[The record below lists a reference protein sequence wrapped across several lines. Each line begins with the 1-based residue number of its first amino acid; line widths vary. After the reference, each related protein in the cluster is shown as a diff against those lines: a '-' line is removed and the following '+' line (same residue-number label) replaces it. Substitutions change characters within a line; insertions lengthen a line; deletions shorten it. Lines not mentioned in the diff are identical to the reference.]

1 MNTSELINISNKF
14 KLEVLELA
22 VLKGKGH
29 LGGTYSCLDL
39 LVALYYGD
47 VLNINAN
54 NFEGNQRDRFI
65 LSKGHA
71 CLALYVILEDL
82 GIITKDV
89 LNSYGENGGLGAQ
102 LDISV
107 PGVDWNTGSLGH
119 ALGVV
124 SGIAMAS
131 KMNNKNFHAYT
142 ILGDAE
148 MAEGSVWEAIAF
160 AGDHCISNVIGI
172 IDRNR
177 LSVTE
182 VLEDDGIF
190 RNYAAI
196 VESLGWVALEINGHD
211 YEEIL
216 EALNKA
222 KNNKKPTMILANTV
236 KGKGVSFMENSLK
249 WHHSIPSSKELEI
262 ARIELSEKI
271 KNG

>member
-1 MNTSELINISNKF
+1 MNTSELINISNKI

-54 NFEGNQRDRFI
+54 NFEGNERDRFI

-131 KMNNKNFHAYT
+131 KMNHKNFHAYT

>member
-1 MNTSELINISNKF
+1 MNTSELINISNKI

-82 GIITKDV
+82 GIITKDA

-131 KMNNKNFHAYT
+131 KMNNKSFHAYT

-148 MAEGSVWEAIAF
+148 MAEGSVWEALRFIKE
-160 AGDHCISNVIGI
+160 SNLPNIEIYVNVNG
-172 IDRNR
+172 
-177 LSVTE
+177 
-182 VLEDDGIF
+182 
-190 RNYAAI
+190 YAAYDK
-196 VESLGWVALEINGHD
+196 VDVKYLVDRLKVFLPSINIG
-211 YEEIL
+211 YTSVNQYPFL
-216 EALNKA
+216 RGLNA
-222 KNNKKPTMILANTV
+222 HYHVM
-236 KGKGVSFMENSLK
+236 
-249 WHHSIPSSKELEI
+249 
-262 ARIELSEKI
+262 SEKDY
-271 KNG
+271 KSTL

>member
-1 MNTSELINISNKF
+1 MNTSELINISNKI

-47 VLNINAN
+47 VLNINLN
-54 NFEGNQRDRFI
+54 NFEGNERDRFI

-82 GIITKDV
+82 GIITKDA
-89 LNSYGENGGLGAQ
+89 LNSYGDNGGLGAQ

-131 KMNNKNFHAYT
+131 KMNNKSFHAYT

-148 MAEGSVWEAIAF
+148 MSEGSVWEAIAF